1 MRFTDMADEMF
12 GAAQGALPAGVRLAT
27 AKRGG
32 VTITRVEIAREGLAK
47 PRGRYVTLEMP
58 SVSVLDERDAAV
70 IETCAAELRAL
81 LPPEGPVLVLGIGN
95 RRVTADA
102 LGPRTA
108 QKILVTMG
116 PQHTLP
122 VKGIRPVAAIAPGVS
137 ASTGLTLRQLAG
149 AMVEAVRPAALI
161 CVDSLCSAEGA
172 RLGRSV
178 QFSDTGLYPAQAD
191 HAKHLD
197 AAALGV
203 PVIAAGIPTLMDSDE
218 GADLVVTPRALDSV
232 IAHGSALLAGA
243 INRALQPR
251 LSGSGW
257 RGNTGGPEGRLFY
270 AQQST
275 AARPGAGAY
284 RAVSGSGCSVCRT
297 VHLCPHGGTDAGC
310 GHYCTAANG
319 RNSFLAGAAVRTGA
333 ARIICAGGSRTGQHT
348 GSGGILSA
356 AGRAGADREH

>member
-178 QFSDTGLYPAQAD
+178 QFSVTGLYPAQAD
-191 HAKHLD
+191 HAKHLY
-197 AAALGV
+197 ASAVCVL
-203 PVIAAGIPTLMDSDE
+203 VIAAGIPTLMDSDE

-251 LSGSGW
+251 LSVAQ
-257 RGNTGGPEGRLFY
+257 LFW
-270 AQQST
+270 
-275 AARPGAGAY
+275 
-284 RAVSGSGCSVCRT
+284 
-297 VHLCPHGGTDAGC
+297 
-310 GHYCTAANG
+310 
-319 RNSFLAGAAVRTGA
+319 LAG
-333 ARIICAGGSRTGQHT
+333 
-348 GSGGILSA
+348 
-356 AGRAGADREH
+356 

>member
-1 MRFTDMADEMF
+1 MIPYFRVPAQAFFLIFCFRKSFYFFHTFLRAEGAFGPKTGRRSRKNAFYRYGRRDVWRGTG
-12 GAAQGALPAGVRLAT
+12 GAAC
-27 AKRGG
+27 RGKACHSKARRG
-32 VTITRVEIAREGLAK
+32 HNTRVEIAREGLAK

-251 LSGSGW
+251 LSVAQ
-257 RGNTGGPEGRLFY
+257 LFW
-270 AQQST
+270 
-275 AARPGAGAY
+275 
-284 RAVSGSGCSVCRT
+284 
-297 VHLCPHGGTDAGC
+297 
-310 GHYCTAANG
+310 
-319 RNSFLAGAAVRTGA
+319 LAG
-333 ARIICAGGSRTGQHT
+333 
-348 GSGGILSA
+348 
-356 AGRAGADREH
+356 